1 MNYKPFSLLE
11 IDGSY
16 SLTAE
21 AGFRNDFFNSY
32 NCQST
37 GDILDA
43 IVRYILRTNDVDIG
57 DFEFDSETGAFVMY
71 CSDEEKIRKA
81 AEILSREI
89 NQDDVLSDAMAS
101 DEVIEELDYSRR
113 ISETVSKVMSESDA
127 SLSPD
132 EFLAKFNELF
142 SGK

>member
-1 MNYKPFSLLE
+1 M
-11 IDGSY
+11 
-16 SLTAE
+16 
-21 AGFRNDFFNSY
+21 
-32 NCQST
+32 
-37 GDILDA
+37 DA